1 MSILTM
7 FEVHGDPD
15 ELFALES
22 EKVAPIAEPI
32 AAENGRISNTVVK
45 ADFGIL
51 IVNHWE
57 NAEGMEAVAAAVRP
71 RATEAGLPAP
81 QNWREYEVLGYRR

>member
-1 MSILTM
+1 MSILTT
-7 FEVHGDPD
+7 FEVHGDSD
-15 ELFALES
+15 ELFAVES
-22 EKVAPIAEPI
+22 EKVAPFAEPI

-71 RATEAGLPAP
+71 KAIEAGLPAP
-81 QNWREYEVLGYRR
+81 QNWRQYEVLSHRD